1 MEKNINIQNEKR
13 QKILK
18 DLYENPESISSF
30 SGVKNLYNHAKKYIP
45 DISLV
50 EVKKFLKSVDTY
62 TLHKLTPKRFPT
74 QKIIAAKPKII
85 VSLDLIDMSKLA
97 KYNNGVKFLMYFIDV
112 YSKKI
117 TVIKLKNK
125 NTHSILEGLKYFFEL
140 DDNWKYSRIYSD
152 FEASLY
158 SKQVKDYLKKNK
170 KIVYSNSSVERK
182 NSISESNL
190 KTLKYKIY
198 KYLTHYNTYKYIDV
212 LDKFVSSLNN
222 KNHSSFKNRFL
233 TPNLL
238 HMVKQLHFLKEQFYN
253 MYAIKPSVKQNTVQ
267 LLKIGDHVRI
277 PSTSRT
283 QEIFFKGY
291 KVSNTGEIFR
301 IKSINKNRKPYTYK
315 LEDYNGEP
323 IIGSFYRQE
332 LTPTILKNLY
342 PINILKKKKNSKT
355 GITNY
360 LISYQN
366 WPDSYNEWVTS
377 DKIENV

>member
-1 MEKNINIQNEKR
+1 MKE
-13 QKILK
+13 
-18 DLYENPESISSF
+18 LYVNPESISSF

-50 EVKKFLKSVDTY
+50 EVKKILKSVDAY

-97 KYNNGVKFLMYFIDV
+97 KYNNGIKFLMYFIDI

-117 TVIKLKNK
+117 TVIKLRDKNK
-125 NTHSILEGLKYFFEL
+125 DSILEGLKYFFEL

-158 SKQVKDYLKKNK
+158 SKQVKNYLHKNK

-182 NSISESNL
+182 NSISEANL
-190 KTLKYKIY
+190 KTLKHKIY
-198 KYLTHYNTYKYIDV
+198 KYLTHYNTHKYIDI
-212 LDKFVSSLNN
+212 LDKIVSSLNN
-222 KNHSSFKNRFL
+222 KNHSSFKNKFL

-238 HMVKQLHFLKEQFYN
+238 HKVKQLNFLKEQFYN
-253 MYAIKPSVKQNTVQ
+253 MFGIKPLVHHKSIQ

-277 PSTSRT
+277 PSTHRT
-283 QEIFFKGY
+283 QNIFFKGY
-291 KVSNTGEIFR
+291 HSSNTGEIFR
-301 IKSINKNRKPYTYK
+301 IKSINTTRKPYTYK

-332 LTPTILKNLY
+332 LTPAILKNVY
-342 PINILKKKKNSKT
+342 PINILKKKKFKNWCNKLFDIISK
-355 GITNY
+355 
-360 LISYQN
+360 LA
-366 WPDSYNEWVTS
+366 
-377 DKIENV
+377 